1 MATIVSY
8 SGNELQ
14 EMKDEVD
21 LLKEES
27 AYEKGI
33 LEERL
38 KNVGLDGTAKELL
51 QKSITATEDMLKQLD
66 EKIKKFQESV
76 EEEQGNEKDVL
87 AKVKAEWEK

>member
-8 SGNELQ
+8 SGKELQ

-38 KNVGLDGTAKELL
+38 KNVGLDGTAK
-51 QKSITATEDMLKQLD
+51 
-66 EKIKKFQESV
+66 
-76 EEEQGNEKDVL
+76 
-87 AKVKAEWEK
+87 